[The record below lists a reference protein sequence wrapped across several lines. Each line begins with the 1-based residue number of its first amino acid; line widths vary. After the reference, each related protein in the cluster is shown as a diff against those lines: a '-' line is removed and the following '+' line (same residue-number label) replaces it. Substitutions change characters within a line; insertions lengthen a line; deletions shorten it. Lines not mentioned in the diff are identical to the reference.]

1 MLAFLRIVDV
11 MTSVQVVECARNVD
25 GLCKTS
31 GVPSWWRGPRA
42 DSHVTEDFFIVHH
55 ILMPFSRKFMG
66 KLSLLQILRGAN
78 LVARAKGRA
87 SSHNSRVFHSG
98 QHM

>member
-42 DSHVTEDFFIVHH
+42 GQVLITAEFSTVDNTCEHSH
-55 ILMPFSRKFMG
+55 
-66 KLSLLQILRGAN
+66 
-78 LVARAKGRA
+78 
-87 SSHNSRVFHSG
+87 
-98 QHM
+98 